1 MSQARNEATNL
12 TNAGFA
18 TGTTSLPHDSRP
30 TILTT
35 FTGHRSLALATPIDD
50 DHYPPLSAP
59 NQESKG
65 QSDFIDGSGP
75 IFSMYLEMA
84 EEEDKKMAESWK
96 ADAESILV
104 FVRIYLYPRAL
115 HGFII
120 RRLTGLF
127 SAAVASLICVR
138 GVDSGHSTE
147 PTGHL

>member
-1 MSQARNEATNL
+1 MSQALNEATNL

-120 RRLTGLF
+120 RRLVYSPLL
-127 SAAVASLICVR
+127 SPR
-138 GVDSGHSTE
+138 
-147 PTGHL
+147 